1 MPAATGYIAG
11 IDESGK
17 GDFFGPIVIAAAA
30 VSDLEEPLL
39 LDMGVRD
46 SKKISDG
53 RAIGMAASLR
63 RDVPYALVT
72 IMPPKYNELYAKIRN
87 LNKLLAWGHARA
99 IENLL
104 ENTECEQVIS
114 DKFAKEEVLRG
125 ALMVKGRSV
134 RLIQETKGESHLP
147 VAAASILARAEFLR
161 RLHQLSES
169 WQVNLPKGASNLV
182 DQAGKRFVDKWGE
195 QKLAEVSKLHFKNVR
210 KIGDLVGRL
219 L

>member
-1 MPAATGYIAG
+1 VSARSGYIAG
-11 IDESGK
+11 VDESGK

-39 LDMGVRD
+39 LEMGVRD

-53 RAIGMAASLR
+53 RAAEIAASLR
-63 RDVPYALVT
+63 REVPYALVT

-104 ENTECEQVIS
+104 EKTECDKAIS
-114 DKFAKEEVLRG
+114 DKFAKEEVLKG

-134 RLIQETKGESHLP
+134 TLVQETKGESHLP
-147 VAAASILARAEFLR
+147 VAAASILARAEFL
-161 RLHQLSES
+161 ES

-182 DQAGKRFVDKWGE
+182 DQAGKAFVEKWGE